1 MLTDEYRWIFSSLL
15 SPFVVFASLFSHF
28 LIQSCTLLANYS
40 AEILLNFSD
49 FSRWNPEKGYEHR
62 HFVSIFLTDPFIKPK
77 FYLHKLVV
85 GQIIRLQFK
94 LGSQQLIFK
103 ENIKQTLKIYCSYL
117 SYLCCTFVL
126 LFVRPSWPSPKNH
139 LKKKSLWSVFQQNK

>member
-1 MLTDEYRWIFSSLL
+1 MLTDEYRWISSSLL
-15 SPFVVFASLFSHF
+15 SPFVVSLFVFRIFVFSLFNSTMH
-28 LIQSCTLLANYS
+28 IASQLL
-40 AEILLNFSD
+40 
-49 FSRWNPEKGYEHR
+49 RWKHR

-94 LGSQQLIFK
+94 LGLQQLIFK
-103 ENIKQTLKIYCSYL
+103 ENIEQTLKIYCSYL

-139 LKKKSLWSVFQQNK
+139 LEEKKLMKCFSTKQISNPL